1 MRHFSFCRPKLTQ
14 SIKVALLLTASIGI
28 STVKA
33 HEYSALID
41 AKKYA
46 EVESAV
52 AAKLASEPNNADA
65 LLANIDLILLEGN
78 IKRFDGA
85 IKLAEQCIQYH
96 PKSSVCHESLGNVLG
111 AKAEKG
117 DMMAVVGS
125 LGTIRDSF
133 KTAIELDPTNY
144 DAAVSLLS
152 FYLEVPG
159 LMGGSTANAKK
170 LIRATEKTNP
180 EFAKLLQAKFDLH
193 DEDYEKASLGA
204 LAVNANNSPV
214 INKLQR
220 DLLVEIGLNLNKE
233 KQFIEAEKVFLAV
246 IKRNP
251 DAAPAYLGLGR
262 SLLEQGKPQDALLS
276 LENSLRINATAGVHY
291 RLGQTW
297 QALGDE
303 EKAVACYEQALAF
316 TPALSARARE
326 DADAQLETLKNS
338 GFGTK

>member
-1 MRHFSFCRPKLTQ
+1 MSHLAFLQPKLAQ
-14 SIKVALLLTASIGI
+14 SLKVALLLTTSIGI

-33 HEYSALID
+33 HEYSTLID

-65 LLANIDLILLEGN
+65 LLASIDLILLEGN
-78 IKRFDGA
+78 LKRFDDA
-85 IKLAEQCIQYH
+85 VKLAELCIQHH
-96 PKSSVCHESLGNVLG
+96 PKNSACHESLGNVLG
-111 AKAEKG
+111 ATAEQG

-133 KTAIELDPTNY
+133 KTAIQLDPANY
-144 DAAVSLLS
+144 DAAVSLMS

-159 LMGGSTANAKK
+159 FMGGSTSSAKK
-170 LIRATEKTNP
+170 LIRSTAKTNP
-180 EFAKLLQAKFDLH
+180 EIAKLLQAKFDLY

-233 KQFIEAEKVFLAV
+233 KQFVAAEKVFLAV
-246 IKRNP
+246 ILRNP

-262 SLLEQGKPQDALLS
+262 ALLEQGKPQDALS
-276 LENSLRINATAGVHY
+276 PLENSLRINATAGVHY

-303 EKAVACYEQALAF
+303 EKAVTFYEQALAF
-316 TPALSARARE
+316 TPALSAKARD
-326 DADAQLETLKNS
+326 DADTQLKTLKHS

>member
-1 MRHFSFCRPKLTQ
+1 MRHLTFRQPKLAH
-14 SIKVALLLTASIGI
+14 SLKFALLLTASIGI

-46 EVESAV
+46 EVENTV
-52 AAKLASEPNNADA
+52 AAKLESEPNNADA
-65 LLANIDLILLEGN
+65 LLASIDLILLEGN
-78 IKRFDGA
+78 LKRFDDA
-85 IKLAEQCIQYH
+85 VKLAEQCIQHH
-96 PKSSVCHESLGNVLG
+96 PKNSECHESLGNVLG

-133 KTAIELDPTNY
+133 KTAIELDPANY
-144 DAAVSLLS
+144 NAAVSLLS

-159 LMGGSTANAKK
+159 LMGGSTSSAKK

-180 EFAKLLQAKFDLH
+180 EVAKLLQAKFDLH

-204 LAVNANNSPV
+204 LTVNTSNNPV

-233 KQFIEAEKVFLAV
+233 KQFTEAEKVFLAV
-246 IKRNP
+246 IQRNP

-262 SLLEQGKPQDALLS
+262 ALLEQGKPQDALS
-276 LENSLRINATAGVHY
+276 PLENSLRINATAAVHY
-291 RLGQTW
+291 RLGKTW

-303 EKAVACYEQALAF
+303 KKAVAFYEQALAF
-316 TPALSARARE
+316 TPALSTKARD
-326 DADAQLETLKNS
+326 DAEAQLKTLEHS